1 MKLLLWI
8 LLFSRI
14 LRIFWNRRNKVT
26 YSYAFACIVGIN
38 LMSKKRLKKYSYR
51 LVKFHYCLIDI
62 REEIAS
68 KNYNYWLDSKLILKK
83 YQYLFF
89 LIYEWKW
96 SNHEIH
102 EILID
107 KLIRSSL
114 CFSFTKHASS
124 FFKKYFDLFESWFL
138 ARDRRKTN
146 REDLFNGSTTP
157 FQLPVFLFPFHGH
170 HRGIEG
176 YPLVKTY
183 FWSKRCL

>member
-114 CFSFTKHASS
+114 CFLFTKHASS
-124 FFKKYFDLFESWFL
+124 FFLRNISTYSKADPWQEIGAKRIVKIFSTDQQLHFNSPYFCSLFM
-138 ARDRRKTN
+138 DTI
-146 REDLFNGSTTP
+146 G
-157 FQLPVFLFPFHGH
+157 G
-170 HRGIEG
+170 
-176 YPLVKTY
+176 
-183 FWSKRCL
+183 